1 MGGERA
7 ISAFGLFTI
16 ADAENA
22 RNELKVGDLIS
33 FTQLGRYGRR
43 KTTKGLITDKF
54 EHIFVLDNGKSYQY
68 VDYVIGGGSK
78 HGRLYAM

>member
-7 ISAFGLFTI
+7 ISAFGLFMI

-33 FTQLGRYGRR
+33 FTQRGRYGRR
-43 KTTKGLITDKF
+43 KTIKGLITGKF
-54 EHIFVLDNGKSYQY
+54 EHICIK
-68 VDYVIGGGSK
+68 K
-78 HGRLYAM
+78 TPR